1 MREVSVGFKG
11 TVNCLTMILQE
22 NDEFDFILKE
32 IENKIDDAGK
42 FFKNAVL
49 DVKYRGKDLTPYQEK
64 RIMDLLSK
72 RSGATIKSI
81 GKEEEE
87 EKTSGLSKDFMHIP
101 FDGLEE
107 GMSKFYRG
115 TLRSGH
121 KIDFDGN
128 VIIMGDLNPGGE
140 IRATGNVVVLGSLRG
155 TVHAGSNGNKNAII
169 VALIL
174 KPTQL
179 RIADIITRP
188 PDEEEKVLTISPEM
202 AYIKNDRMYIES
214 FLHKQ

>member
-22 NDEFDFILKE
+22 NDEFDFIKKE

-49 DVKYRGKDLTPYQEK
+49 DVRYKGKNLTSQQEME
-64 RIMDLLSK
+64 ILELLSK
-72 RSGATIKSI
+72 RSGAQIKSI
-81 GKEEEE
+81 SKEED
-87 EKTSGLSKDFMHIP
+87 GKDVVASTVDMHIP
-101 FDGLEE
+101 FSGLDE

-128 VIIMGDLNPGGE
+128 VIVMGDLNPGGE

-155 TVHAGSNGNKNAII
+155 TVHAGADGNKDAII
-169 VALIL
+169 VALML
-174 KPTQL
+174 RPTQL

-188 PDEEEKVLTISPEM
+188 PDEEDKSTDISPEM
-202 AYIKNDRMYIES
+202 AYIKDDMMYIEN
-214 FLHKQ
+214 FWHR